1 LAHDLFWSQIKIT
14 ELLVTTLSCT
24 TWERESLSS
33 SSQNSASGF
42 KHNKQNK
49 AWKIFKHKTG
59 HRNLLSSNPCISFS
73 SCYNFQTA
81 DKNLSTT
88 NNPPFL
94 VLVNSS
100 QNSQQLLATR
110 DYKNTNCNSIPS
122 SFNQNQLFTQTCC

>member
-1 LAHDLFWSQIKIT
+1 LSPPSLAPL
-14 ELLVTTLSCT
+14 
-24 TWERESLSS
+24 ERERLSS

-59 HRNLLSSNPCISFS
+59 HRNLLSSNPCISFA

-81 DKNLSTT
+81 DKNLSTTT

-100 QNSQQLLATR
+100 QNSQQLLATTR
-110 DYKNTNCNSIPS
+110 DYNNTNCNSMPS
-122 SFNQNQLFTQTCC
+122 RFNQKKLFTQT